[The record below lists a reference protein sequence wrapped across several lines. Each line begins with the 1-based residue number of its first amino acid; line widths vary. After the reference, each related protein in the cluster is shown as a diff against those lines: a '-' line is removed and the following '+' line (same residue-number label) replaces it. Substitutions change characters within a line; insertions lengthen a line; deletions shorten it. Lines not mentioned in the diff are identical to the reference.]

1 MCKDLASILVFDW
14 KKSYESIIKPTTSWH
29 FQFMKIKRF
38 LLQERKQK
46 TLNKILVQGEETH
59 RNEIRQKKTQ
69 KTIKKSP

>member
-46 TLNKILVQGEETH
+46 TLNKNFSTG
-59 RNEIRQKKTQ
+59 
-69 KTIKKSP
+69 